1 VTGAAAAGPAADTA
15 YDVGGRAVIS
25 GFVDSHSDLVFAGN
39 RAQEF
44 PARMTGIPYSPG
56 GIRTTVAA
64 TGGGG
69 RLPAG
74 SAGGRN
80 GRERVR

>member
-1 VTGAAAAGPAADTA
+1 
-15 YDVGGRAVIS
+15 VIS

-44 PARMTGIPYSPG
+44 PARMTGTPYSPG

-74 SAGGRN
+74 SAGGETVVS
-80 GRERVR
+80 GFVDLACGGAF